1 VYQFH
6 KSLIQVIYK
15 RHIVSNGLT
24 IQYVVFYENRLLIFD
39 DENRLL
45 IFDDENRHYE
55 IDLSTCLSCLSPS
68 THMYRE
74 EEEEYMIMKEFIIP
88 FTTGLAIFLFGMQI
102 MRIGFHNLF
111 LQKMKDLLFHLT
123 KNPVTGLLTG
133 AMATAILQSSSA
145 VTLLTIAFTHARII
159 TFRQAIGIILGTNIG
174 TTLTTEMIAFQINQF
189 GIYFFILGFI
199 FFLVPHIPT
208 KSIGLICGGF
218 GLLFLGMETM
228 QSITPMIK
236 QVGWIDSLYLF
247 GQDGIIS
254 GILAGTLLTALIQ
267 SSTAIT
273 AITMNLMYDQLIPL
287 SISIAII
294 LGSNIGTCVTAVIG
308 SIATNK
314 ASKQVALA
322 HVLLNLGGVL
332 LFIPLIPTL
341 IFVVELLT
349 SNPMQ
354 QVAHAQTIF
363 NIVCSLAVLPFVH
376 YFERI
381 VIALGP
387 K

>member
-1 VYQFH
+1 
-6 KSLIQVIYK
+6 
-15 RHIVSNGLT
+15 
-24 IQYVVFYENRLLIFD
+24 
-39 DENRLL
+39 
-45 IFDDENRHYE
+45 
-55 IDLSTCLSCLSPS
+55 
-68 THMYRE
+68 
-74 EEEEYMIMKEFIIP
+74 MIMRELIIP
-88 FTTGLAIFLFGMQI
+88 FTTGLAIFLFGMQV
-102 MRIGFHNLF
+102 MRIGFENLF
-111 LQKMKDLLFHLT
+111 LQKMKNLLYHLT
-123 KNPVTGLLTG
+123 KNPMTGLLTG

-145 VTLLTIAFTHARII
+145 VTLLTIAFTHARLI

-174 TTLTTEMIAFQINQF
+174 TTLTTELIAFQINHF
-189 GIYFFILGFI
+189 GVYFFVLGMI
-199 FFLVPHIPT
+199 CFLIPIIPIRST
-208 KSIGLICGGF
+208 GLIFGGF

-236 QVGWIDSLYLF
+236 QVGWVDSIYLF

-267 SSTAIT
+267 SSTTIT
-273 AITMNLMYDQLIPL
+273 AITMNIMYDQLLPL

-294 LGSNIGTCVTAVIG
+294 LGSNIGTCITAVIG
-308 SIATNK
+308 STGTNK

-332 LFIPLIPTL
+332 VFIPLIPML
-341 IFVVELLT
+341 VFIVESLT

-381 VIALGP
+381 VVAFGP